1 MELLNAAWFYL
12 HDNDECQLRSQ
23 NMPEL
28 HRVGVL
34 PVMARRV
41 AVITIPTKKE
51 CVKIC
56 VKYIKSLIYVG
67 ILELKMAEGHQS
79 LDHLKAA
86 TDS

>member
-1 MELLNAAWFYL
+1 
-12 HDNDECQLRSQ
+12 
-23 NMPEL
+23 MPEL

-51 CVKIC
+51 CVKIG

-67 ILELKMAEGHQS
+67 MHSI
-79 LDHLKAA
+79 
-86 TDS
+86 